1 MRERRIVVTVN
12 QIVRYA
18 GMLGFDGQNT
28 VQNFSGLLL
37 VRVALVI
44 RHHPSRNERQRIEDR
59 GLMIFRVTPAE
70 SLHRIAISE
79 RARPMVKGP
88 GVFIEGF
95 DGRDVVSLTL
105 SARADGF
112 SLLYGGL
119 PLLQFLFYR
128 RRPDGMVVTHRNAPV
143 AHTALLISDGNLCES
158 FFGLLVLE
166 RMEPGDRAIEL
177 PLRRIRARDGKV
189 NLSEFVLVLMRLLR
203 FDSRGE
209 RQP

>member
-12 QIVRYA
+12 QIVRNA
-18 GMLGFDGQNT
+18 GMLRFNSQNT

-44 RHHPSRNERQRIEDR
+44 RRHPRRNERQRVEDR

-70 SLHRIAISE
+70 SLHRVAISE
-79 RARPMVKGP
+79 RARPVVKGP
-88 GVFIEGF
+88 GVFVEDF

-112 SLLYGGL
+112 SLLYGCL

-128 RRPDGMVVTHRNAPV
+128 RGPDGMVVTHRYAPV
-143 AHTALLISDGNLCES
+143 ANTALLISEGNLCES

-166 RMEPGDRAIEL
+166 RMEPGDSAIEL
-177 PLRRIRARDGKV
+177 H
-189 NLSEFVLVLMRLLR
+189 
-203 FDSRGE
+203 
-209 RQP
+209 

>member
-1 MRERRIVVTVN
+1 
-12 QIVRYA
+12 
-18 GMLGFDGQNT
+18 MLWFDSQYT

-37 VRVALVI
+37 IPVAFVI
-44 RHHPSRNERQRIEDR
+44 RHHPRRNERQRIEDR
-59 GLMIFRVTPAE
+59 GLMIFRVTPVE

-119 PLLQFLFYR
+119 PLLQCLHYR
-128 RRPDGMVVTHRNAPV
+128 RGPDGTGVTQSDAPV
-143 AHTALLISDGNLCES
+143 AHTD
-158 FFGLLVLE
+158 
-166 RMEPGDRAIEL
+166 
-177 PLRRIRARDGKV
+177 LR
-189 NLSEFVLVLMRLLR
+189 LSA
-203 FDSRGE
+203 
-209 RQP
+209 